1 MSLNLTKQRITS
13 AKGRVDK
20 FIDQNIM
27 IWATEEILLPGH
39 TDIQKSVS
47 SRAAEGLKI
56 EKTGFMKI
64 DLLWEYYIDDK
75 PVHLYLEHGTR
86 PHIIRPK
93 GKDNGGSDVLH
104 WKGPSAGF
112 VIGQDHFA
120 REVRHPGTQPKKLI
134 EGIKDERLPRLQERV
149 IREVNN
155 FMEIDAL

>member
-20 FIDQNIM
+20 YIDQNILT
-27 IWATEEILLPGH
+27 WATEEILLPGH

-47 SRAAEGLKI
+47 SAAAEGLKL

-64 DLLWEYYIDDK
+64 DLTWEYYVDDK
-75 PVHLYLEHGTR
+75 PVHFYLEHSTR
-86 PHIIRPK
+86 PHTIRTK
-93 GKDNGGSDVLH
+93 GKDNGGADVLH
-104 WKGPSAGF
+104 WKGPSGGF
-112 VIGQDHFA
+112 VIGDDHFA
-120 REVRHPGTQPKKLI
+120 TEVRHPGTQPKKLV
-134 EGIKDERLPRLQERV
+134 EGIKEERLPRLQERV

>member
-20 FIDQNIM
+20 YIDQNIM

-104 WKGPSAGF
+104 WKGPSGGF

>member
-1 MSLNLTKQRITS
+1 MSLNLTRQRIIS

-20 FIDQNIM
+20 YIDQNIM
-27 IWATEEILLPGH
+27 TWATEEILLPGH

-47 SRAAEGLKI
+47 SKAAEGLKI

-104 WKGPSAGF
+104 WKGPSGGF

>member
-1 MSLNLTKQRITS
+1 
-13 AKGRVDK
+13 
-20 FIDQNIM
+20 
-27 IWATEEILLPGH
+27 
-39 TDIQKSVS
+39 
-47 SRAAEGLKI
+47 
-56 EKTGFMKI
+56 MKI

-93 GKDNGGSDVLH
+93 GKDNGGADVLH
-104 WKGPSAGF
+104 WKGPSGGF

>member
-20 FIDQNIM
+20 YIDQNILT
-27 IWATEEILLPGH
+27 WATEEILLPGH

-47 SRAAEGLKI
+47 SAAAEGLKL

-64 DLLWEYYIDDK
+64 DLTWEYYVDDK
-75 PVHLYLEHGTR
+75 PVHFYLEHGTR
-86 PHIIRPK
+86 PHTIRAK
-93 GKDNGGSDVLH
+93 GKDNGGADVLH
-104 WKGPSAGF
+104 WKGPSGGF
-112 VIGQDHFA
+112 VIGDDHFA
-120 REVRHPGTQPKKLI
+120 TEVHHPGTQPKKLV
-134 EGIKDERLPRLQERV
+134 EGIKEERLPRLQERV